1 MDDISKM
8 NDSDPFEEESTII
21 LIDEE
26 GQEHEFEVLDIL
38 ELDGDKYAVLLPL
51 NQDEN
56 EEEEAVLMKFAIDDD
71 GEEVLLDIEDDD
83 EWEKVAAAYER
94 TEIDL

>member
-1 MDDISKM
+1 MEDINKM
-8 NDSDPFEEESTII
+8 NDLDTFEEESTII

-51 NQDEN
+51 NQDDS

-71 GEEVLLDIEDDD
+71 GEEVLLDIEDDA

-94 TEIDL
+94 TEID